1 MRSQLQQW
9 LDEVQLHAANPE
21 HEWDRR
27 ALDWPHINADSVVFE
42 VGAFKGRWALQMA
55 GRYNPRLY
63 AFEPQTWA
71 AAVATAALRG
81 TNAQVFAYGPGVIDG
96 RFPMLAY
103 GSDGGTFAPPD
114 AMGDVYAWG
123 ELREMSRVLTTLDI
137 DHIDLVLMN
146 IEGYEHQLIPHM
158 LQHSILP
165 AVLMVQMHG
174 DELACEDLRQTLR
187 GHYRLL
193 WDYGRALS
201 AWEVR

>member
-81 TNAQVFAYGPGVIDG
+81 TNAAVYSYGLGVISG
-96 RFPMLAY
+96 KFPMLAY
-103 GSDGGTFAPPD
+103 GSDGGTFAQP
-114 AMGDVYAWG
+114 GDEDVCTWC
-123 ELREMSRVLTTLDI
+123 ELREIGRALDELHI
-137 DHIDLVLMN
+137 THIDLMLMN